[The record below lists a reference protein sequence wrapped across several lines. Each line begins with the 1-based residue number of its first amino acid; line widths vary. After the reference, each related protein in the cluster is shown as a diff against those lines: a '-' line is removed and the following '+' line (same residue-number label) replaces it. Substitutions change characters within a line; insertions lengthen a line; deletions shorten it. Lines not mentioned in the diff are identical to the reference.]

1 MNTKYIGLDIDSK
14 KTVACVVQQ
23 GQKDR
28 YTTFQSN
35 PPQMQQYLQQ
45 ERQDGSVV
53 HLMNLLEE
61 LKLLMILRAMLRTGE
76 LFNEELVSAEKAGNA
91 CLRKCKHGTRIRGWF
106 LPDTSRE
113 AAQRLM
119 RTSPLCRP
127 PTISATD
134 R

>member
-35 PPQMQQYLQQ
+35 LPQMQQYLQQ

-53 HLMNLLEE
+53 HRMNLLEE
-61 LKLLMILRAMLRTGE
+61 LKLLTILRAMLRTGE
-76 LFNEELVSAEKAGNA
+76 LFNEELVSAEKAREKLTVNPPN
-91 CLRKCKHGTRIRGWF
+91 HGGSWDDRSNGW
-106 LPDTSRE
+106 PD
-113 AAQRLM
+113 
-119 RTSPLCRP
+119 
-127 PTISATD
+127 SAIG
-134 R
+134 RQEK

>member
-14 KTVACVVQQ
+14 KTVVCVVQQ

-35 PPQMQQYLQQ
+35 LPQMPQYLQQ

-61 LKLLMILRAMLRTGE
+61 LKLLTILRAMLRTGE
-76 LFNEELVSAEKAGNA
+76 LFNEELVSAEKAREKQTVNPQN
-91 CLRKCKHGTRIRGWF
+91 HGGSWDDRSNGW
-106 LPDTSRE
+106 LDSAIGQQEKWKKTHSRTE
-113 AAQRLM
+113 E
-119 RTSPLCRP
+119 TF
-127 PTISATD
+127 
-134 R
+134 